1 MWKRVI
7 AVLLLLFAIGAAAPA
22 AAQAKG
28 AGQQAEAQASTFRI
42 RNNWSKLYLQ
52 NNGSISN
59 GIEVVQQPR
68 NTDGYQIFQE
78 VVDGQ
83 YRSFWH
89 LKSNLN
95 MGINRGNT
103 LPGAKAVLANPS
115 GAFNQDWLVVPRSGT
130 IVELRNRGSGLCLGI
145 YDASTAAG
153 AVAGQFTCDG
163 GLNQGWVKVYV
174 V

>member
-1 MWKRVI
+1 MWKRAI
-7 AVLLLLFAIGAAAPA
+7 AVLLLFFATGAAAPA

-28 AGQQAEAQASTFRI
+28 AEAQASTFRI

-59 GIEVVQQPR
+59 GVEVTQQPR
-68 NTDGYQIFQE
+68 NTNGYQEFQE

-89 LKSNLN
+89 LKSGLN

-103 LPGAKAVLANPS
+103 LPGAKAVLATPS
-115 GAFNQDWLVVPRSGT
+115 GAFNQDWLLVPRSGS

-153 AVAGQFTCDG
+153 AVAGQFACDG
-163 GLNQGWVKVYV
+163 GLNQGWQKIYIV
-174 V
+174 